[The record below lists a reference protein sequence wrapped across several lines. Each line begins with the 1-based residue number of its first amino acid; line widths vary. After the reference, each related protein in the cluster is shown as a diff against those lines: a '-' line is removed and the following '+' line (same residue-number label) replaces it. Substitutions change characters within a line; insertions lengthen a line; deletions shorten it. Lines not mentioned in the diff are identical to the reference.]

1 MQRITGDISIAIAG
15 ESMLHNFRCGV
26 RAMLLTCLLATAGTQ
41 AQQGETLEAVL
52 QRVPSAP
59 PGISAVAMPTSPLR
73 YATGEG
79 MDIEV
84 TVLGRGLS
92 HPWGLASLP
101 DGTLLVSE
109 RNRGLL
115 RAVRS
120 GELDPTPVGG
130 TPAIKQDGG
139 EFTGLLDVVLHPDF
153 ANNNFVYLTY
163 NKPLAD
169 DKAAMAVARGTWD
182 GLALLDVSDIFVA
195 DAGVGGASR
204 VLFDNNGYLYISIYG
219 GSDDAQ
225 DLAQLRGK
233 VLRLHEDGSVPTDNP
248 FVNTP
253 GARPEIY
260 TYGHRTIQGLVLHP
274 QTREVWSLE
283 MGPNG
288 GDEVNI
294 LKPGANYGW
303 PLVSLGRDYAG
314 PWQSETF
321 RQEGIENPVVYWM
334 PSISVSGMT
343 FYSGSL
349 LDRWQG
355 DLLVGGL
362 RMGEIPGTGQLQRVR
377 FNANGEEIRRE
388 ALLNDLH
395 FRIRGAHQ
403 GVDGAVYVLVD
414 EDEGAILRI
423 APAQR

>member
-1 MQRITGDISIAIAG
+1 MRHQLRRGRLVGLI
-15 ESMLHNFRCGV
+15 V
-26 RAMLLTCLLATAGTQ
+26 CLAAAAYAVGQQ
-41 AQQGETLEAVL
+41 AETLESVL
-52 QRVPSAP
+52 QRVPTAP
-59 PGISAVAMPTSPLR
+59 PGISAVAMPTTPLR

-84 TVLGRGLS
+84 RVLGRGLS
-92 HPWGLASLP
+92 HPWGLAALP

-115 RAVRS
+115 RAIRD
-120 GELDPTPVGG
+120 GQLDPTPVGG
-130 TPAIKQDGG
+130 TPAIEPNGG

-153 ANNNFVYLTY
+153 ASNNFVYLTY
-163 NKPLAD
+163 NKPLANGES
-169 DKAAMAVARGTWD
+169 AMALARGSWD
-182 GLALLDVSDIFVA
+182 GLALQDVSDIFVA
-195 DAGVGGASR
+195 DAGIGGASR
-204 VLFDNNGYLYISIYG
+204 VLFDGNGHLYMSIYG

-225 DLAQLRGK
+225 DLGQLRGK
-233 VLRLHEDGSVPTDNP
+233 VLRLHEDGSVPSDNP
-248 FVNTP
+248 FINTP
-253 GARPEIY
+253 GARPQIY
-260 TYGHRTIQGLVLHP
+260 TYGHRTIQGLVLNP
-274 QTREVWSLE
+274 STREVWSLE

-294 LKPGANYGW
+294 LKAGANYGW

-314 PWQSETF
+314 PWQSEDF
-321 RQEGIENPVVYWM
+321 RKQGFENPVVYWM

-343 FYSGSL
+343 FYTGSL

-388 ALLNDLH
+388 ALLTDLH

-403 GVDGAVYVLVD
+403 GADGAVYVLVD
-414 EDEGAILRI
+414 EEEGAILRI